1 MILSVKE
8 LTQWLGLTPFEIWL
22 QLAAALVFSVLVVVR
37 DLLPLGTLSW
47 WHAMTP
53 LFVCDALSA
62 YFCVIMLIRTY
73 IDGWYKPA
81 AMRALWSFFVLALM
95 FTFKYLLVRKLTDN
109 IGFEYSEV
117 MAPLFVMLN
126 MVMVRACQL

>member
-22 QLAAALVFSVLVVVR
+22 HLAAALVFCVLVVLR
-37 DLLPLGTLSW
+37 DLFPDTITW
-47 WHAMTP
+47 WHAMAP

-117 MAPLFVMLN
+117 MAPLFVILN